1 MIMMKINRKVKKCFS
16 LLLAMVLI
24 LGCCTSFAFADNK
37 LTDVKVNSAKE
48 ELKSAAL
55 SKIDSKVLNV
65 LDSEKYTEV
74 LVYLKDQEDAQ
85 KVANATRNAVS
96 GAMTPYMTKLEVRKG
111 VVEALKDKAESTQVD
126 LLKYIEQE
134 KEKGN
139 VVEYTPYYIVNM
151 VYVKATKEVIENIS
165 YMTEVEKI
173 YKNNFIK
180 LEKPEI
186 SNAGALNAKP
196 AAEEGLEWNIERVGA
211 NLVWDMGIDGTGAV
225 VGLIDTGATWD
236 HPALKEK
243 WRG

>member
-1 MIMMKINRKVKKCFS
+1 MINRKVKARFS

-24 LGCCTSFAFADNK
+24 LGCCTSFAFAGSK
-37 LTDVKVNSAKE
+37 LTDAKVNSAKK

-74 LVYLKDQEDAQ
+74 LVYLGDQVDTQ
-85 KVANATRNAVS
+85 KVASATRSAVS
-96 GAMTPYMTKLEVRKG
+96 RAMTPYMTKLEARKN
-111 VVEALKDKAESTQVD
+111 VVESLKDKAESTQVN

-139 VVEYTPYYIVNM
+139 VVEYTPYHIVNM

-173 YKNNFIK
+173 YNNNFIK
-180 LEKPEI
+180 LEKSET
-186 SNAGALNAKP
+186 SKAGTLNVEP
-196 AAEEGLEWNIERVGA
+196 AAEEGLEWNIERVKA
-211 NLVWDMGIDGTGAV
+211 NLVWDKGIDGTGQ
-225 VGLIDTGATWD
+225 L
-236 HPALKEK
+236 
-243 WRG
+243 